1 MVRFLGRFDRVLAAF
16 LVLWALMVLA
26 SISSVLG
33 PLGVAPARADT
44 QRTANFMIRYDVDS
58 GTETF
63 CRVTGQNGDPFGG
76 SIGVGPQIKT
86 TGSSTSVTE
95 NVASTAPFA
104 GFANGD
110 IILVTRSLTT
120 GVTDIRVV
128 TDASGAPTTVVVDT
142 AVDWSGG
149 FTFRYLKTRCG
160 TTDADGWVEAA
171 GAKWISMT
179 VQYEQGDL
187 DNLSV
192 RWYGRAAGIG
202 SLPVEIHPG
211 TAGSCG
217 SGTLAARFCD
227 FSTPGQASRTTYV
240 TETPWNVVRMGF
252 KRKTT
257 DTSDAGANLEIVTA
271 TVTTSR

>member
-1 MVRFLGRFDRVLAAF
+1 MALTVL
-16 LVLWALMVLA
+16 LLA
-26 SISSVLG
+26 MTVG
-33 PLGVAPARADT
+33 PPLGWADT
-44 QRTANFMIRYDVDS
+44 QRTANFMIRFDVDS
-58 GTETF
+58 VTETF
-63 CRVTGQNGDPFGG
+63 CRVTGQNGDPYGG
-76 SIGVGPQIKT
+76 TIPATPQIKT

-95 NVASTAPFA
+95 NVSGTNPFA
-104 GFANGD
+104 DLAVGD
-110 IILVTRSLTT
+110 LLLVTRAT
-120 GVTDIRVV
+120 GTGGTDLRVITV
-128 TDASGAPTTVVVDT
+128 RTDAANVTVDV

-160 TTDADGWVEAA
+160 TTDADGWVDAS

-227 FSTPGQASRTTYV
+227 FATPGQASRTTYV
-240 TETPWNVVRMGF
+240 TEAPWNVVRMGF